1 MITYEELLMESDRNH
16 LVTKEKPLPI
26 SKGRIKGN
34 RIAIRQDLTEKEK
47 KCVLAEEL
55 GHHYTAAG
63 EILDQSSVSNR
74 KQELRG
80 RAFAYNKL
88 VGLTGIVGA
97 YKHGCTSITESAE
110 YLDVTEKADAD
121 LGYGKV
127 EADGSVLNMRSGPG
141 TSFDRTRKIPD
152 GTKVKLTGMDS
163 GWFKIEYN
171 GGQGYVSS
179 EYIAICSEKA
189 ESGKYETAQARGQN
203 TTGSW
208 GNGTSSLGV
217 QIVEYG
223 KTFLGTPYVYGGN
236 GPDSF
241 DCSGFTKYVYSHF
254 GYKINRT
261 ASSQMTNGSAVSSGD
276 LIFFRNP
283 GDGKAASHVGIYIG
297 DGKFVHAS
305 SDRYVVEID
314 TLNSSYNSRT
324 YVGAR
329 RVI

>member
-1 MITYEELLMESDRNH
+1 MI
-16 LVTKEKPLPI
+16 
-26 SKGRIKGN
+26 
-34 RIAIRQDLTEKEK
+34 
-47 KCVLAEEL
+47 
-55 GHHYTAAG
+55 
-63 EILDQSSVSNR
+63 
-74 KQELRG
+74 
-80 RAFAYNKL
+80 F
-88 VGLTGIVGA
+88 
-97 YKHGCTSITESAE
+97 
-110 YLDVTEKADAD
+110 
-121 LGYGKV
+121 
-127 EADGSVLNMRSGPG
+127 RS
-141 TSFDRTRKIPD
+141 
-152 GTKVKLTGMDS
+152 
-163 GWFKIEYN
+163 
-171 GGQGYVSS
+171 
-179 EYIAICSEKA
+179 
-189 ESGKYETAQARGQN
+189 AQARGQN
-203 TTGSW
+203 NTGSW

-261 ASSQMTNGSAVSSGD
+261 ASSQMTNGSAVSSGQLQAGD